1 MKITTKIAIGVTAV
15 VGAAVAGAI
24 YANWNAF
31 VPIAAMGINYVRY
44 LNAPKGEL
52 TVETAQDFDAANTA
66 AAARSVPPDDGLWPS
81 YNKTLTSD
89 RFSSLNE
96 INRENAGQ
104 LKILCTYD
112 TGQYTGFNS
121 GLLMV
126 DGALLFATE
135 YDTFSIDPITCR
147 ENWRKHESY
156 APATPQGVNRG
167 VAYLDGRVFRGTQDG
182 RVLAYDFKSGERLW
196 ATAIA
201 DPKKSESA
209 PAAPIAWNG
218 LVFIGNAGGDFKG
231 VKGRMYALDA
241 ATGRIV
247 WEFYLVPKQPGD
259 PTRGPQGETPLD
271 TSSWKMAADSP
282 ISGGATWTSYTLDP
296 QTGLLYVP
304 GGNPA
309 PDFDVMLRGGENL
322 YANSVIVLDAKTG
335 AYRAHFKLLP
345 KDWHDWDVSSAPALV
360 RTASGRRMMLVAPKD
375 GHLYGFDLDTKERLY
390 RVPVTAIEN
399 ADVPFSADKSVHF
412 CPGSIGGA
420 EWNGPAYDPQN
431 NLVMVGEVQWCTTVR
446 VEPEKE
452 VEGAAKF
459 TPWSGEDSIN
469 PFNMWGKAD
478 PVFQWAG
485 WLYAVDADSGRW
497 RWRAKTNYP
506 VQSGVAPTAGGVV
519 FFGDMGGNFYALDVD
534 TGRKLWGGKIGG
546 AVAGGVITFTTPKGQ
561 RVAAATGLTEVLW
574 PTEITTAKV
583 SIMGLAQN

>member
-1 MKITTKIAIGVTAV
+1 MKKATKIALGVTGV
-15 VGAAVAGAI
+15 VGAAVAGVI
-24 YANWNAF
+24 FANWNVA
-31 VPIAAMGINYVRY
+31 VPIVAMGINYVRY
-44 LNAPKGEL
+44 FNAPKGEL
-52 TVETAQDFDAANTA
+52 TVETAQGFDGGKA
-66 AAARSVPPDDGLWPS
+66 AATASPPAPDDGRWTS
-81 YNKTLTSD
+81 YNKTLTSN

-96 INRENAGQ
+96 INRENAGR
-104 LKILCTYD
+104 LKVLCTYD

-135 YDTFSIDPITCR
+135 FDTFSIDPITCR
-147 ENWRKHESY
+147 ENWRKHETY
-156 APATPQGVNRG
+156 TPATPQGVNRG

-196 ATAIA
+196 ETAIA

-209 PAAPIAWNG
+209 PAAPIAWSG

-241 ATGRIV
+241 ASGRIV

-259 PTRGPQGETPLD
+259 PTRGPEGATPLD
-271 TSSWKMAADSP
+271 TSTWDVAGGSP

-296 QTGLLYVP
+296 KTGLLYIP

-309 PDFDVMLRGGENL
+309 PDFAATLRGGGNL
-322 YANSVIVLDAKTG
+322 YTDSVVVLDAKTG
-335 AYRAHFKLLP
+335 AYRTHFKLAP

-360 RTASGRRMMLVAPKD
+360 STASGKRIMLVAPKD

-390 RVPVTAIEN
+390 RVPVTAVEN
-399 ADVPFSADKSVHF
+399 ADVPFSAEKSVHF

-420 EWNGPAYDPQN
+420 EWNGPAYDPRN
-431 NLVMVGEVQWCTTVR
+431 NLVLVGEVQWCTTVR
-446 VEPEKE
+446 VEFARK
-452 VEGAAKF
+452 VEGAANF
-459 TPWSGEDSIN
+459 TPWAGEDFFN
-469 PFNMWGKAD
+469 PFNMWGQAD
-478 PVFQWAG
+478 PAFQWAG
-485 WLYAVDADSGRW
+485 WLYAVDADSGQW

-506 VQSGVAPTAGGVV
+506 VQSGVTPTAGELV

-534 TGRKLWGGKIGG
+534 TGRKLWGEKIGG
-546 AVAGGVITFTTPKGQ
+546 AVGGGVITFATPQGQ

-583 SIMGLAQN
+583 SVLGLANN

>member
-1 MKITTKIAIGVTAV
+1 MKRATIFALGVAAIASAA
-15 VGAAVAGAI
+15 AAVTI

-31 VPIAAMGINYVRY
+31 VPITAMGINYLRY
-44 LNAPKGEL
+44 LNAPAGKL
-52 TVETAQDFDAANTA
+52 MVETAPGFDGANSVAAV
-66 AAARSVPPDDGLWPS
+66 RSPPPDDGLWPS
-81 YNKTLTSD
+81 YNKTLDSN
-89 RFSSLNE
+89 RFSSLTE
-96 INRENAGQ
+96 INRENADL
-104 LKILCTYD
+104 LKVLCTYD
-112 TGQYTGFNS
+112 THQYTGFNS

-135 YDTFSIDPITCR
+135 HDTYSIDPITCH
-147 ENWRKHESY
+147 EKWRKHESY
-156 APATPQGVNRG
+156 APATPQAVNRG

-196 ATAIA
+196 ETAIA

-218 LVFIGNAGGDFKG
+218 LVFMGNAGGDFKG

-241 ATGRIV
+241 ATGRIA

-259 PTRGPQGETPLD
+259 PTRGPEGVSPLD
-271 TSSWKMAADSP
+271 TSSWDVAGGSP
-282 ISGGATWTSYTLDP
+282 ISGGATWTSYTLDTT
-296 QTGLLYVP
+296 TGLLYVP

-309 PDFDVMLRGGENL
+309 PDFAAALRGGANL
-322 YANSVIVLDAKTG
+322 YADSVVVLDAKTG
-335 AYRAHFKLLP
+335 AYRTHFKLMP
-345 KDWHDWDVSSAPALV
+345 KDWHDWDISSAPALV
-360 RTASGRRMMLVAPKD
+360 TTAAGKRLMLVAPKD

-390 RVPVTAIEN
+390 RVPVTAVEN
-399 ADVPFSADKSVHF
+399 ADVLFSAEKSVHF
-412 CPGSIGGA
+412 CPGSVGGA

-431 NLVMVGEVQWCTTVR
+431 NLVLVGEVQWCTTVR
-446 VEPEKE
+446 IEPMRKI
-452 VEGAAKF
+452 EGVANF

-469 PFNMWGKAD
+469 PFNMWGQAD

-485 WLYAVDADSGRW
+485 WLYAVDADSGQW
-497 RWRAKTNYP
+497 RWRARTNYP

-519 FFGDMGGNFYALDVD
+519 FFGDMGGNLYALDAD
-534 TGRKLWGGKIGG
+534 TGRKLWGEKIGG
-546 AVAGGVITFTTPKGQ
+546 AIGGGVITYTTPQGQ

-583 SIMGLAQN
+583 SILGLIKN

>member
-1 MKITTKIAIGVTAV
+1 MT
-15 VGAAVAGAI
+15 I

-31 VPIAAMGINYVRY
+31 APIAAMGINYLRY

-52 TVETAQDFDAANTA
+52 TVETAPGFDGANSA
-66 AAARSVPPDDGLWPS
+66 AAARSRPPDDGLWPS
-81 YNKTLTSD
+81 YNKTLDSN
-89 RFSSLNE
+89 RFSSLTE
-96 INRENAGQ
+96 INRENADR
-104 LKILCTYD
+104 LKVLCTYD
-112 TGQYTGFNS
+112 THQYIGFNS

-135 YDTFSIDPITCR
+135 HDTYSIDPITCR
-147 ENWRKHESY
+147 EKWHKHEIY
-156 APATPQGVNRG
+156 APATPQAVNRG

-196 ATAIA
+196 ETAIA

-209 PAAPIAWNG
+209 PAAPIAWND

-259 PTRGPQGETPLD
+259 PTRGPEGVSPLD
-271 TSSWKMAADSP
+271 TSSWDVAGGSP

-296 QTGLLYVP
+296 TTGLLYVP

-309 PDFDVMLRGGENL
+309 PDFAAALRGGANL
-322 YANSVIVLDAKTG
+322 YADSVVVLDAKTG
-335 AYRAHFKLLP
+335 AYHTHFKLMP
-345 KDWHDWDVSSAPALV
+345 KDWHDWDISSAPALV
-360 RTASGRRMMLVAPKD
+360 TTASGKRVMLVAPKD

-390 RVPVTAIEN
+390 RVPVTAVEN
-399 ADVPFSADKSVHF
+399 ADVLFSAEKSVHF
-412 CPGSIGGA
+412 CPGSVGGA

-431 NLVMVGEVQWCTTVR
+431 NLVLVGEVQWCTTVR
-446 VEPEKE
+446 IEHTRKIEDT
-452 VEGAAKF
+452 ANF
-459 TPWSGEDSIN
+459 TPWSAEDSIN
-469 PFNMWGKAD
+469 PFNMWGHAD

-485 WLYAVDADSGRW
+485 WLYAVDADSGQW
-497 RWRAKTNYP
+497 RWRARTNYP
-506 VQSGVAPTAGGVV
+506 VRSGVAPTAGGVV
-519 FFGDMGGNFYALDVD
+519 FFGDMGGNLYALDAD
-534 TGRKLWGGKIGG
+534 TGRKLWGEKIGG
-546 AVAGGVITFTTPKGQ
+546 AIGGGVITYTTPQGQ

-574 PTEITTAKV
+574 PTEITTANV
-583 SIMGLAQN
+583 SILGLVNN